1 MEHELKRMTWSE
13 RAHWLCSCAAM
24 LKTFLQKSTLLTS
37 DDVMELLTFLSHGE
51 DAQKKP
57 DAD

>member
-1 MEHELKRMTWSE
+1 MTWSE